1 MNEFEN
7 FFNLSLDPM
16 TIADVNGKILHANS
30 VYTAITGWTVEEL
43 KSKSYWELIHPED
56 FEKVQGAIKTLT
68 AGHPVFALEYRFL
81 CKEGSYKTFIANVNR
96 DKNSG
101 YLYALSRLKEGQII
115 PYIIVA
121 NTAPVAVIIINTAG
135 VIFHANRLAETMFE
149 YEAGELA
156 GKSIENLI
164 PARLREKHQVNRRE
178 YQAAPTNRPMGS
190 SLNLKGLKKNNFEF
204 RVDISLNPL
213 FEYGDLYIACSILD
227 VTEKFNTAKLA
238 SNLERENQRLVRLA
252 QRDPLTQAY
261 NRRAMEEL
269 FPKIAED
276 CRENSRSIS
285 AIMLD
290 IDHFKKFNDS
300 YGHQTGDELLKQL
313 ASLAQKFIRENDIL
327 VRLGGEEFLIIMP
340 FCEQTQAVEVAE
352 RLRISLPNNDLSQHT
367 FTASFGV
374 STYRFDHGPLAPLE
388 ILGELLKETDEALYQ
403 AKALGRNRTQHFS
416 DL

>member
-135 VIFHANRLAETMFE
+135 VIFHANRLAETMFD

-164 PARLREKHQVNRRE
+164 PARLREKHQANRRE
-178 YQAAPTNRPMGS
+178 YQANPTNRPMGS
-190 SLNLKGLKKNNFEF
+190 NLNLKGLKKNNTEF

-227 VTEKFNTAKLA
+227 ITEKFNTAELA
-238 SNLERENQRLVRLA
+238 MNLERENQRLAHLA

-261 NRRAMEEL
+261 NRRVMEEL
-269 FPKIAED
+269 FPRITED
-276 CRENSRSIS
+276 CRKNNRSIS
-285 AIMLD
+285 VVMLD
-290 IDHFKKFNDS
+290 IDNFKKFNDK
-300 YGHQTGDELLKQL
+300 YGHPTGDELLKML
-313 ASLAQKFIRENDIL
+313 ATLAQKHIRENDLL
-327 VRLGGEEFLIIMP
+327 VRYGGEEFFIIMP
-340 FCEQTQAVEVAE
+340 YCGQTQAVEVAE
-352 RLRISLPNNDLSQHT
+352 RLRIALPNHERSQYA

-374 STYRFDHGPLAPLE
+374 STYHFDHEHLVANE
-388 ILGELLKETDEALYQ
+388 ILNRLIKESDEALYR

-416 DL
+416 NL